1 MRDNGGVQGYR
12 DDGVV
17 LRTQK
22 LGEADR
28 IITLLTRHNGRVRAV
43 ARGIRR
49 TKSRFGARLEPFTH
63 VDVMIHPGRSLDVIT
78 QAEVIR
84 AYGTPLVI
92 DYPKYTA
99 GTAML
104 ETAERFTPIE
114 KEPAIRQF
122 LLLVGGLR
130 ALGDAI
136 DPPAAIGADDP
147 GEPDPSDPDDAS
159 DPGNPGTEGSASRS
173 ARPCPRTE
181 EGGSDE
187 GASPRAEARA
197 GVFGLRKEG
206 ARNERL
212 TDEGKNAGLGRAE
225 ANGESTVPRDPRMVL
240 DAYFLR
246 SLTFAG
252 YAPALEA
259 CARCGAP
266 GTTDAV
272 RTPASDSDPDSAVGA
287 KPLVAF
293 AIAAGGMVC
302 AGCRPPGSASPA
314 PPTVALMIALLRG
327 NWDEALRS
335 ERRHRV
341 ECSGLV
347 AAYLQWHLEH
357 SIRSLRHVER
367 A

>member
-1 MRDNGGVQGYR
+1 VQGYR

-43 ARGIRR
+43 ARGVRR

-84 AYGTPLVI
+84 AYGTPLVS

-104 ETAERFTPIE
+104 ETAERFTPVE

-122 LLLVGGLR
+122 LLLIGGLR
-130 ALGDAI
+130 ALGDAVQP
-136 DPPAAIGADDP
+136 DLPAGPGAPAGPGDDGAP
-147 GEPDPSDPDDAS
+147 GGPAGPAGAGALSHPAGRADEGEPGHSGDAA
-159 DPGNPGTEGSASRS
+159 GSGPAQ
-173 ARPCPRTE
+173 
-181 EGGSDE
+181 
-187 GASPRAEARA
+187 EA
-197 GVFGLRKEG
+197 
-206 ARNERL
+206 
-212 TDEGKNAGLGRAE
+212 
-225 ANGESTVPRDPRMVL
+225 PRDPRMVL

-252 YAPALEA
+252 YSPALEE
-259 CARCGAP
+259 CARCGTP
-266 GTTDAV
+266 GT
-272 RTPASDSDPDSAVGA
+272 A

-293 AIAAGGMVC
+293 AVQAGGMVC
-302 AGCRPPGSASPA
+302 ADCRPPGSASPA
-314 PPTVALMIALLRG
+314 PQTVALMVLLLRG
-327 NWDEALRS
+327 DWDKAMRS

-341 ECSGLV
+341 ECSGLA

>member
-1 MRDNGGVQGYR
+1 VQGYR

-43 ARGIRR
+43 AKGVRR

-63 VDVMIHPGRSLDVIT
+63 VDVLIHPGRSLDVIT
-78 QAEVIR
+78 QAEAIR
-84 AYGTPLVI
+84 AYGTPLVS

-104 ETAERFTPIE
+104 ETAERFTPVE

-122 LLLVGGLR
+122 LLLIGGLR
-130 ALGDAI
+130 ALGDAVEPG
-136 DPPAAIGADDP
+136 DLGDD
-147 GEPDPSDPDDAS
+147 GEQDESGVPDDA
-159 DPGNPGTEGSASRS
+159 DDLGGVVPPG
-173 ARPCPRTE
+173 
-181 EGGSDE
+181 GGE
-187 GASPRAEARA
+187 P
-197 GVFGLRKEG
+197 
-206 ARNERL
+206 
-212 TDEGKNAGLGRAE
+212 
-225 ANGESTVPRDPRMVL
+225 PRDPRMVL

-252 YAPALEA
+252 YAPALAE
-259 CARCGAP
+259 CSRCGAK
-266 GTTDAV
+266 D
-272 RTPASDSDPDSAVGA
+272 

-293 AIAAGGMVC
+293 AVAAGGMVC
-302 AGCRPPGSASPA
+302 ADCRPPGAASPA
-314 PPTVALMIALLRG
+314 QQTVALMIALLRG
-327 NWDEALRS
+327 DWSQAIRS

>member
-1 MRDNGGVQGYR
+1 VQGYR

-43 ARGIRR
+43 AKGIRR
-49 TKSRFGARLEPFTH
+49 TKSRFGGRLEPFTH
-63 VDVMIHPGRSLDVIT
+63 VDVLIHPGRSLDIIT

-84 AYGTPLVI
+84 AYGTPLAA

-104 ETAERFTPIE
+104 ETAERFTPEE

-122 LLLVGGLR
+122 LLLIGGLR
-130 ALGDAI
+130 ALGEAI
-136 DPPAAIGADDP
+136 DP
-147 GEPDPSDPDDAS
+147 GEPAEVPDSPAPASAAPADADDIASLEDPAS
-159 DPGNPGTEGSASRS
+159 PADPGM
-173 ARPCPRTE
+173 
-181 EGGSDE
+181 
-187 GASPRAEARA
+187 
-197 GVFGLRKEG
+197 
-206 ARNERL
+206 
-212 TDEGKNAGLGRAE
+212 
-225 ANGESTVPRDPRMVL
+225 PRDPRMVL

-252 YAPALEA
+252 YAPALAE
-259 CARCGAP
+259 CARCG
-266 GTTDAV
+266 T
-272 RTPASDSDPDSAVGA
+272 SAR
-287 KPLVAF
+287 PLVAF

-302 AGCRPPGSASPA
+302 AEDRPPGAASPA
-314 PPTVALMIALLRG
+314 PQTVALMIALLRG
-327 NWDEALRS
+327 DWTSAMRS